1 MERNPLNTPF
11 FSIIIPV
18 YNRESRLPKAL
29 DSLAAQTFKNF
40 ETIVVDDCSTDNSFE
55 VATKHPLDNKKVI
68 RNERNQERCITRN
81 NGITIAKGT
90 YICFLDSDDHHL
102 PEHLQELY
110 TFIQKKDCPEA
121 FFFSNAYNEFEDGSR
136 EERYCPELEQYNPYA
151 YFLRYTVNPQRWAV
165 HRNVIS
171 KHLFDPNINICEDMD
186 VSLRIVKSGTP
197 IFQLNKR
204 TTCYVAASDSFT
216 HGDARK
222 WERELDALRKIFRRR
237 ELKGELPIKERW
249 RLLSMCHFHLASKSF
264 VEQNGPTPFWK
275 HALLSLLL
283 YPKGYNG
290 KTTWP
295 LFVMMVYELPFVGN
309 WIRNIRSKKG

>member
-1 MERNPLNTPF
+1 MEKVPF
-11 FSIIIPV
+11 FSVIIPV

-40 ETIVVDDCSTDNSFE
+40 ETIVVDDCSSDNSFE
-55 VATKHPLDNKKVI
+55 VATKHPLGNKKVI

-121 FFFSNAYNEFEDGSR
+121 FFFSNAFNEQENGKR
-136 EERYCPELEQYNPYA
+136 GERYCPTLSGVDPIV

-165 HRNVIS
+165 HQKVIS

-186 VSLRIVKSGTP
+186 VSLRIANTGVP
-197 IFQLNKR
+197 VYQLEKR
-204 TTCYVAASDSFT
+204 TTCYVAAEDSFT
-216 HGDARK
+216 QSDSQK
-222 WERELDALRKIFRRR
+222 WERELQALKKIFDRA
-237 ELKGELPIKERW
+237 ELKGKLPSKERW
-249 RLLSMCHFHLASKSF
+249 RLLSMCHYHLASKAFES
-264 VEQNGPTPFWK
+264 NGSKLFWH
-275 HALLSLLL
+275 HAIRSLLL
-283 YPKGYNG
+283 FPNGYNG
-290 KTTWP
+290 KTLKP
-295 LFVMMVYELPFVGN
+295 LLVMILYSIPILGVIFKALRTYL
-309 WIRNIRSKKG
+309 R